1 MKKEFKSEKDRIIH
15 EIEQKKKEQI
25 RLEKLQ
31 EKQEDQG
38 IYDDSIRENI
48 EKLDEEIDK
57 LEYEVNFIYTDN

>member
-1 MKKEFKSEKDRIIH
+1 MKKEFKSEREKILHD
-15 EIEQKKKEQI
+15 IEQKKKEQI

-48 EKLDEEIDK
+48 DKLDQEIEKLQYEI
-57 LEYEVNFIYTDN
+57 NFIYTDD